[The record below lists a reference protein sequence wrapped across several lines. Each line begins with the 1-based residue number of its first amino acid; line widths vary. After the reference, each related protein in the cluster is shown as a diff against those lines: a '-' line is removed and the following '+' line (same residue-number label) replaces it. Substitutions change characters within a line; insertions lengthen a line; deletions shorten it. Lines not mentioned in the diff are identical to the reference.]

1 MFQDKFL
8 WCTCQNSVHN
18 SMQKWQRQKL
28 WFSVKLQICCGSI
41 SPLVNTGMLFI
52 LYFIFI
58 IIYYH
63 TPGQREILNCP
74 KGKIEPQ
81 HTHYLVWILFSKG
94 IKFDFDNTLY
104 LFAFAGIC
112 YSLFGS
118 VTAWNV
124 QYKRASWPRLS
135 SRTTLGKDVSSTS
148 KVNLW
153 QSRLLQ
159 QLLIRPVF

>member
-1 MFQDKFL
+1 MSL
-8 WCTCQNSVHN
+8 SHV
-18 SMQKWQRQKL
+18 
-28 WFSVKLQICCGSI
+28 CCGSI
-41 SPLVNTGMLFI
+41 SPLVQFGFLLCFI
-52 LYFIFI
+52 TI
-58 IIYYH
+58 ITYH
-63 TPGQREILNCP
+63 HTLQTLEQRKIPNCP

-81 HTHYLVWILFSKG
+81 HTHYLVWILLSKG

-135 SRTTLGKDVSSTS
+135 SRTTMGKGVSSTS
-148 KVNLW
+148 KDLSQFMTVEFASTTINTTSFSINGGCIFW
-153 QSRLLQ
+153 PR
-159 QLLIRPVF
+159 QLF